1 MVPHAESGGDASPSS
16 PTERRGPI
24 LSYASREQCTFR
36 PEVSEP
42 LVNFKCLSWL
52 TSMTLSP
59 ITGVY
64 LQEKLFY
71 GLFRDEQCK
80 HHDMPKPGDCPG
92 DV

>member
-1 MVPHAESGGDASPSS
+1 MPSRYMPTNLFFSELKNGGTFPMVPHAESGGDASPSS

-64 LQEKLFY
+64 LQEK
-71 GLFRDEQCK
+71 
-80 HHDMPKPGDCPG
+80 
-92 DV
+92 